1 MNPQNSQF
9 YKLNM
14 LALGIESPPP
24 ELSAKRKDSYQ
35 WINGGRIVDSKQLNL
50 KKSQTS
56 KLMIDI
62 KTIMQSGIV
71 KNKYIYQELENK
83 GLMPKIKGESP
94 SDNALRIYVKKVRRQ
109 MIQEK
114 ANEN

>member
-1 MNPQNSQF
+1 MDNQF

-24 ELSAKRKDSYQ
+24 KLSAKRKDSYQ
-35 WINGGRIVDSKQLNL
+35 WINGKKFVDEDQHNL
-50 KKSQTS
+50 KKHQTD
-56 KLMIDI
+56 KLIQDI
-62 KTIMQSGIV
+62 KSIMERGV
-71 KNKYIYQELENK
+71 TKNKLIYQELEDNF
-83 GLMPKIKGESP
+83 LMPEVGGEYP

-114 ANEN
+114 ANAN